1 MDTDLVLARSSSTRT
16 NCSIQDMRS
25 LILLASLLERLFLSS
40 DSWFKP
46 SLKVLMAISSVQLST
61 SLYTSQYLEELT
73 L

>member
-1 MDTDLVLARSSSTRT
+1 VDTDLVLAQSSSTRT